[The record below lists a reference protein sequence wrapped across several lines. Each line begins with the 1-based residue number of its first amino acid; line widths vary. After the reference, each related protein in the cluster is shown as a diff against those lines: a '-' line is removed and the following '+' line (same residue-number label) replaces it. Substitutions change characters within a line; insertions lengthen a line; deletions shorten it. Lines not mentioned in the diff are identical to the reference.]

1 MDDTRMMP
9 EKKFASF
16 SSSLI
21 CIIVIC
27 VLSVFVYFRFVVL
40 NILLY

>member
-9 EKKFASF
+9 EKKIASF

-21 CIIVIC
+21 YINVIC